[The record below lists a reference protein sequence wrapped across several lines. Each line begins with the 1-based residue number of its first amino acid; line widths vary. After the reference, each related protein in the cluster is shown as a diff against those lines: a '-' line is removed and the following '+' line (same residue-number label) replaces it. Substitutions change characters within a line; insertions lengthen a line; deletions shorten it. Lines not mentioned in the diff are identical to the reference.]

1 MKVTVDTLK
10 GKISIDDTLG
20 TVVNCNIEFLH
31 GLLTLPAGTVIQ
43 SMGLTESGNPAFK
56 SFVMPN
62 LDIKRSERR
71 VYCPGCFHVWKDDEK
86 PPCPE
91 CGWSPPEK
99 K

>member
-31 GLLTLPAGTVIQ
+31 GLLTLPVGTVIQ
-43 SMGLTESGNPAFK
+43 SMGMSEYGIPAFK

-62 LDIKRSERR
+62 LEL
-71 VYCPGCFHVWKDDEK
+71 
-86 PPCPE
+86 
-91 CGWSPPEK
+91 EK